1 MKSHHPRQAFFVSIV
16 LESGGTLNFFSW
28 FPPGLGGPIL
38 ASNLLFE
45 ELLVEEIERLIGRS
59 VNRNTATVAELAG
72 HATTGGNVITFP
84 RALD

>member
-28 FPPGLGGPIL
+28 FPPGLGGPI
-38 ASNLLFE
+38 ACQQSAVRG
-45 ELLVEEIERLIGRS
+45 LLVEEIERLIGRS